1 MYNAMNSPRPPRP
14 DPAAPVKSSN
24 RLFHLLPI
32 LFAFFGLVM
41 QGYSQPATSAATP
54 TVPQAKVISLWNS
67 SGTYT
72 NVAVQDYF
80 ELWYAA
86 DPYFYTMSDT
96 GSNVLLYADMSC
108 CAAIELG
115 ANTVNA
121 SGCTNL
127 HLDVYTPTGNNL
139 TVRLVDSL
147 GHEGNANFL
156 VAGGMITNNGWISLN
171 IPLSTFSPPVNLNY
185 VKQIGFIDNNADAIV
200 PASYYV
206 DNVYFNAG
214 TNLVL
219 TPPPAIPSPTNN
231 APTPTNT
238 PVLSMYNSSGTYS
251 DHAGI
256 NWHASWSGSAENDF
270 VITNAPGSTVK
281 YMPGLSFVGV
291 EFYDPNQ
298 IDTTG
303 FNTLH
308 FDVWTLDGNQI
319 GVQLV
324 SLSPTTP
331 ATVYSSIGATQ
342 KWVSVNIPLSQF
354 AAVSP
359 ATVLSHLQQLLWL
372 DNGGSGIQNA
382 TFYIDNVYFYSN
394 SVAPPVVI
402 NYPTN
407 NAPTPTNSAATVL
420 SMYNSSGTYTD
431 VAIDTWY
438 TPWSGNPGGNGN
450 FGITN
455 PPSPTV
461 TSTVKRYLGM
471 SFAGVEFATSPINTT
486 GYNTLHVDVWT
497 PNANQFGIQLVSL
510 DPVAQAGQVN
520 FFPAS
525 GTITSNKWIG
535 LNIPL
540 SNFTAANSSLVM
552 TNLKQLLW
560 IDNQSGG
567 GAVNGNFYIDN
578 VYFYTAPSAAPTI
591 LPPAI
596 SGGNIIM
603 QVNSVNGTAYV
614 LQVTPA
620 LAPPTWTSIKTNAG
634 TGGILNF
641 TNPVTGGNEFFRIK
655 TQ

>member
-1 MYNAMNSPRPPRP
+1 MQTLNSATKRI
-14 DPAAPVKSSN
+14 PALILTMCA
-24 RLFHLLPI
+24 LLI
-32 LFAFFGLVM
+32 GLVH
-41 QGYSQPATSAATP
+41 GYSQPSTSASAP
-54 TVPQAKVISLWNS
+54 TVPQGKVISLWNS

-86 DPYFYTMSDT
+86 DPYFFTMADT

-121 SGCTNL
+121 AGCTNL

-139 TVRLVDSL
+139 TVRVVDSL

-156 VAGGMITNNGWISLN
+156 VAGGVITNNGWISLN

-185 VKQIGFIDNNADAIV
+185 IKQIGWIDNNADAIV
-200 PASYYV
+200 PASYYI
-206 DNVYFNAG
+206 DNVYFSAS
-214 TNLVL
+214 TNLVY
-219 TPPPAIPSPTNN
+219 TPPPAIPTPTNN

-251 DHAGI
+251 DVTINTWHAG
-256 NWHASWSGSAENDF
+256 WSGSPGSDF
-270 VITNAPGSTVK
+270 VITNPPGSTVK
-281 YMPGLSFVGV
+281 YYPGLSYVGV

-324 SLSPTTP
+324 SLSPT
-331 ATVYSSIGATQ
+331 AAAQVYTSIASTQ
-342 KWVSVNIPLSQF
+342 RWVSVNIPLSQF
-354 AAVSP
+354 SAANP

-372 DNGGSGIQNA
+372 DNGGSGIQNG

-394 SVAPPVVI
+394 SVVAPVVI

-407 NAPTPTNSAATVL
+407 NAPTPTNSPATVK

-461 TSTVKRYLGM
+461 TSTVKKYLGLGY
-471 SFAGVEFATSPINTT
+471 AGVEFATSPINTT
-486 GYNTLHVDVWT
+486 GYNMLHVDVWT

-510 DPVAQAGQVN
+510 DPATQAGQVN

-540 SNFTAANSSLVM
+540 ANFTAANGALDM

-560 IDNQSGG
+560 IDNQAGG
-567 GAVNGNFYIDN
+567 GVVNGSFYIDN
-578 VYFYTAPSAAPTI
+578 VYFYATPSAPPTI

-596 SGGNIIM
+596 RSGNIIL
-603 QVNSVNGTAYV
+603 QVNSMSGTAYV
-614 LQVTPA
+614 LQATPLLSPA
-620 LAPPTWTSIKTNAG
+620 AWTPIQTNAG

-641 TNPVTGGNEFFRIK
+641 TNPVTGGSQFFRIK